1 MADIKLLQQIYSSVS
16 PKGFEL
22 MIRDLLE
29 SIGFDDIEVTG
40 RAGDSGIDLTATLRK
55 SEIPGIDTSVSYIV
69 QAKRYS
75 PDSTLNPRFIRELR
89 GSMQSGQRGILITTA
104 RVSTRTIDE
113 EALKDHSRIILVIDG
128 ERLIELCKDSRIG
141 VVEKYDIDEEYFS
154 RVEVTDEEPD
164 TEETRLVGKKMVT
177 ENDIRARIL
186 RIPKEVRELLSGKTS
201 LRITLEDGTK
211 HSLNIDKT
219 GDYLGGVTEIYRKF
233 GLMDDEGNPHEM
245 YAEWQ
250 GTENGYLIRFSK
262 IDSQERPN
270 ITELLQGIFKARF
283 QRIPSTSVFVG
294 NDLTLLC
301 RYSKHYPKENV
312 YWYGITLRDIDLIK
326 ERKVA
331 KLAFFCSTKM
341 VVFINSNDF
350 LNQLRNLNTTD
361 FKSGG
366 IRHYHIFLKE
376 IDSGSAVWILKGG
389 LQIELTDIHLLNS
402 QISA

>member
-1 MADIKLLQQIYSSVS
+1 MSSLIQQLYSNVS

-75 PDSTLNPRFIRELR
+75 PESTLNPRFIRELR
-89 GSMQSGQRGILITTA
+89 GSMQSGQRGVLITTA
-104 RVSTRTIDE
+104 RVSTKTIEE

-128 ERLIELCKDSRIG
+128 ERLIELCKDSKIG

-154 RVEVTDEEPD
+154 KVEVTESESDA
-164 TEETRLVGKKMVT
+164 EETRLVGKKLVT
-177 ENDIRARIL
+177 DNDIRARIL
-186 RIPKEVRELLSGKTS
+186 RIPKEVRELVSGKNS
-201 LRITLEDGTK
+201 LLMAFEDGTK
-211 HSLNIDKT
+211 HSLNIDKA
-219 GDYLGGVTEIYRKF
+219 GEYLGGVTEIYRKF
-233 GLMDDEGNPHEM
+233 NLLDDEGNPHEM
-245 YAEWQ
+245 YAEWLS
-250 GTENGYLIRFSK
+250 GEDGYLIRFSK
-262 IDSQERPN
+262 VDSQERPN
-270 ITELLQGIFKARF
+270 ITELLQRIFKVEF
-283 QRIPSTSVFVG
+283 HRIPSTSIFVG
-294 NDLTLLC
+294 NGFTLLC

-312 YWYGITLRDIDLIK
+312 YWYGITPRDIGLVK
-326 ERKVA
+326 ERKVM

-350 LNQLRNLNTTD
+350 LNQIGNLNTTD
-361 FKSGG
+361 SKSGG

-376 IDSGSAVWILKGG
+376 GDSGSVIWVLKGG
-389 LQIELTDIHLLNS
+389 VQIQLTDVHKLTPTTS
-402 QISA
+402 

>member
-1 MADIKLLQQIYSSVS
+1 MSSLLHQLYSSVS

-55 SEIPGIDTSVSYIV
+55 SEIPGIDTSLSYIV

-104 RVSTRTIDE
+104 RVSTKTIEE

-128 ERLIELCKDSRIG
+128 EKLIELCKNSRIG

-154 RVEVTDEEPD
+154 KVEVTESEPD
-164 TEETRLVGKKMVT
+164 TEETRLVGKKLVT
-177 ENDIRARIL
+177 ENDIKARIL
-186 RIPKEVRELLSGKTS
+186 RIPKEVRELVSGKSS
-201 LRITLEDGTK
+201 LLITFDDGTK
-211 HSLNIDKT
+211 HSLNMDKT
-219 GDYLGGVTEIYRKF
+219 GEYLGGVTEIYRGF
-233 GLMDDEGNPHEM
+233 GLLDEDGNPHEM

-250 GTENGYLIRFSK
+250 SSGDGYLIRFSK
-262 IDSQERPN
+262 VDSQERPN
-270 ITELLQGIFKARF
+270 ITELLQAIFKVEF
-283 QRIPSTSVFVG
+283 KRIPSTSIFVG
-294 NDLTLLC
+294 NGSTLLC

-312 YWYGITLRDIDLIK
+312 YWYGITPRDIDLIK
-326 ERKVA
+326 ERKVV

-341 VVFINSNDF
+341 VVFIDTNQF
-350 LNQLRNLNTTD
+350 LSQISNLNTTD
-361 FKSGG
+361 ITSGR

-376 IDSGSAVWILKGG
+376 LNSGSVVWLLKGG
-389 LQIELTDIHLLNS
+389 LQIEMSDVYPLLPKPES
-402 QISA
+402 QP